1 MCDMRMRKFPAVF
14 VLWFAVLGG
23 CASLEVPKDSTYP
36 FRASFTGSAT
46 IQGRDVRFDGALAVN
61 SPEQGFA
68 QVYGPGGLVAYSV
81 GITKGEVTI
90 HDLWGRT
97 IRQYSIPLDQFLGL
111 VAGEPPDMRYLWRR
125 SLDGLTS
132 VTYTWG
138 TLVVDRNLLPH
149 ELQVKGDPKLN
160 VRFVQTDNT
169 ITLLMNR
176 GSDRLRL
183 VLDVIRGG
191 RWMKGPLTN
200 TERTMEL
207 P

>member
-1 MCDMRMRKFPAVF
+1 MCDMRMRKFQAVF
-14 VLWFAVLGG
+14 VMWFAVLGG

-191 RWMKGPLTN
+191 RWMKVPLTN
-200 TERTMEL
+200 T
-207 P
+207 

>member
-1 MCDMRMRKFPAVF
+1 MRKFPAVF

-191 RWMKGPLTN
+191 RWMMGPLTN

>member
-1 MCDMRMRKFPAVF
+1 MRRKFPAVF

-176 GSDRLRL
+176 GSDDYGLSWMSSGAA
-183 VLDVIRGG
+183 GG
-191 RWMKGPLTN
+191 
-200 TERTMEL
+200 
-207 P
+207 

>member
-1 MCDMRMRKFPAVF
+1 MRKFPAVF

>member
-1 MCDMRMRKFPAVF
+1 MRMRKFPAVF

>member
-1 MCDMRMRKFPAVF
+1 MRKFPAF
-14 VLWFAVLGG
+14 LALWFAVLGG
-23 CASLEVPKDSTYP
+23 CASLEVPPDSTYP

-46 IQGRDVRFDGALAVN
+46 VQGRALSFDGALAVN

-81 GITKGEVTI
+81 GITEGEVTI
-90 HDLWGRT
+90 HDMWGRAV
-97 IRQYSIPLDQFLGL
+97 RQYAVPLDQFLGL

-125 SLDGLTS
+125 SLDGRTS

-149 ELQVKGDPKLN
+149 ELHVKGDPPLD
-160 VRFVQTDNT
+160 VRFVKRDNT

-191 RWMKGPLTN
+191 RWMQEPLMK
-200 TERTMEL
+200 TERTVKL